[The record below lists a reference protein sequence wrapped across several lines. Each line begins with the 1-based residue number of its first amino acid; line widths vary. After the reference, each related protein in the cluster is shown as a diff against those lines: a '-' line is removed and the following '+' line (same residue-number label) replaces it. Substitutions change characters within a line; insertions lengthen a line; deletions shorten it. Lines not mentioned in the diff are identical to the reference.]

1 MTGKGEEPDVWGS
14 GGSCTVLLQW
24 KEPEPPE
31 PHQTNPKRGQ
41 TPRDATIN
49 SKVSVAKSQTLVH
62 IGAPPRCAP
71 GHKVSTV
78 SVGFVSQGFHQ
89 PKASAMS
96 HEVSPLPPCSSGHFI
111 VVHTTK
117 LLHVGEEISS
127 FPIHQ
132 YNITPHK
139 EWRVATCK
147 ATTPSPK
154 GHNDLKHSSSR

>member
-1 MTGKGEEPDVWGS
+1 M
-14 GGSCTVLLQW
+14 
-24 KEPEPPE
+24 
-31 PHQTNPKRGQ
+31 
-41 TPRDATIN
+41 
-49 SKVSVAKSQTLVH
+49 VSVAKSQTLVH

-71 GHKVSTV
+71 GHEVSTV

-89 PKASAMS
+89 PKASDMS
-96 HEVSPLPPCSSGHFI
+96 HEVSLLPPCSSGHFI

-117 LLHVGEEISS
+117 LLHMGEEISS

-132 YNITPHK
+132 YNITPHE

-154 GHNDLKHSSSR
+154 GHNDLKHSSSRWYKGTTTQYLNVLRLLGINLTWTNYGAYLNLGCGSTECKPFSIS